1 MAHTKAKGSARINKD
16 SISKRLGVKRNDS
29 QPVKSG
35 MIIIRQKGTKYHNGP
50 GVSRGKDFTL
60 FAVTDGFVHFY
71 NRAGKKYVSVKTT

>member
-16 SISKRLGVKRNDS
+16 SISKRLGVKCNDS

-35 MIIIRQKGTKYHNGP
+35 MIIIRQKGTRYHNGP

-60 FAVTDGFVHFY
+60 FAVKTGVVNFY
-71 NRAGKKYVSVKTT
+71 NKEGKKFVRVITP

>member
-16 SISKRLGVKRNDS
+16 SISKRLGVKCNDF

-35 MIIIRQKGTKYHNGP
+35 MIIIRQKGTRYHNGP

-60 FAVTDGFVHFY
+60 FAK
-71 NRAGKKYVSVKTT
+71 NWCCALL